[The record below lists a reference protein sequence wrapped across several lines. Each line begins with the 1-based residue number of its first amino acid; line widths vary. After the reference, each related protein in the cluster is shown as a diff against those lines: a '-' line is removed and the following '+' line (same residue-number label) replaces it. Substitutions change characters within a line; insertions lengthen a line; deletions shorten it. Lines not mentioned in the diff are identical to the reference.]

1 MSKAP
6 TKYKI
11 TARSKKGGQAV
22 ADAKQE
28 QIDFDASTAMGDELP
43 GPAELLLTAFSA
55 CALKNVERF
64 SEMLP
69 FQYEAASI
77 EVEGERQSAP
87 PKFTHI
93 RYTLKLVTDEP
104 DERLELLHRNIRK
117 YGTITNTLA
126 EACDLDGILIKVDSV
141 DEL

>member
-6 TKYKI
+6 TNYKI
-11 TARSKKGGQAV
+11 SARSKKGGQAV
-22 ADAKQE
+22 ALAKHE

-64 SEMLP
+64 SELLP

-77 EVEGERQSAP
+77 EVEGERQDTP
-87 PKFTHI
+87 PKFTRI

-104 DERLELLHRNIRK
+104 EARLALLHKNIRK

-126 EACDLDGILIKVDSV
+126 EACELDGKLIKVDSA

>member
-1 MSKAP
+1 MSQAP
-6 TKYKI
+6 TKYTI
-11 TARSKKGGQAV
+11 TARSQKGGQAH

-64 SEMLP
+64 SKMLP
-69 FQYEAASI
+69 FQYEAARI
-77 EVEGERQSAP
+77 EVEGERQDTP

-93 RYTLKLVTDEP
+93 RYTLELVTDEP
-104 DERLELLHRNIRK
+104 DERLDLLHKNIRK

-126 EACDLDGILIKVDSV
+126 EACELDGELIKVDSI

>member
-1 MSKAP
+1 MSKPP
-6 TKYKI
+6 TNYKI
-11 TARSKKGGQAV
+11 TARSHKGGQAV
-22 ADAKQE
+22 AAAKKE
-28 QIDFDASTAMGDELP
+28 QINFDASTAAGDELP

-77 EVEGERQSAP
+77 EVEGERQDAP
-87 PKFTHI
+87 PKFTRIH
-93 RYTLKLVTDEP
+93 YTLKLVTDEP
-104 DERLELLHRNIRK
+104 DERLDLLHKNIRK

-126 EACDLDGILIKVDSV
+126 EACELDGELEKVDSV

>member
-1 MSKAP
+1 MSPAP
-6 TKYKI
+6 TSYKV
-11 TARSKKGGQAV
+11 TARSKKGGEAH

-64 SEMLP
+64 SEILP

-77 EVEGERQSAP
+77 EVEGERQESP
-87 PKFTHI
+87 PKFTGI
-93 RYTLKLVTDEP
+93 RYLIRVVTDEP
-104 DERLELLHRNIRK
+104 EDRLELLHTNIRK

-126 EACDLDGILIKVDSV
+126 EACELDGKVIKVDTL
-141 DEL
+141 DEA

>member
-1 MSKAP
+1 MSEAP
-6 TKYKI
+6 TSYKI
-11 TARSKKGGQAV
+11 TARSTKGGQAV

-28 QIDFDASTAMGDELP
+28 QIDFDASTTGDELP

-77 EVEGERQSAP
+77 EVEGERQDKP

-93 RYTLKLVTDEP
+93 RYKLRIVTDEP

-126 EACDLDGILIKVDSV
+126 EACDLDGTLNKVDSV
-141 DEL
+141 DDL

>member
-6 TKYKI
+6 TKYTI
-11 TARSKKGGQAV
+11 TARSKKGGRAH
-22 ADAKQE
+22 ADAKRA
-28 QIDFDASTAMGDELP
+28 QIDFDASRAMGDELP

-77 EVEGERQSAP
+77 EVEGTRQQKP
-87 PKFTHI
+87 PKFTDI
-93 RYTLKLVTDEP
+93 RYTLELVTDEP
-104 DERLELLHRNIRK
+104 DERLELLHKNIRK

-126 EACDLDGILIKVDSV
+126 EACELDGELVRVDSV
-141 DEL
+141 DDL